1 VKKYIIFA
9 LSFILLFSFFQ
20 VISGMFLTMMYTP
33 NIEKA
38 WELTTS
44 LSQEVV
50 ITRNYSDYW
59 LNFLI
64 AFVSASI
71 AYIILNKF
79 SKKENANKVN

>member
-1 VKKYIIFA
+1 MKKYIIFA

>member
-1 VKKYIIFA
+1 
-9 LSFILLFSFFQ
+9 
-20 VISGMFLTMMYTP
+20 MFLTMMYTP

-79 SKKENANKVN
+79 SKRKNVNKVN